1 MLPKTC
7 APALFGLILSGL
19 MSLLVSGI
27 STYRAV
33 GFSDGYAG
41 LWTSAW
47 LTAWLVAFP
56 VVLVWS
62 SHRSRAEPLP
72 CSSTTD
78 RETAGRAVH
87 RHFVAASWTRRSH
100 GPRVCTC
107 RFRSGF

>member
-1 MLPKTC
+1 MLPKKL

-33 GFSDGYAG
+33 GFGEHMAG

-56 VVLVWS
+56 VVLVV
-62 SHRSRAEPLP
+62 APL
-72 CSSTTD
+72 
-78 RETAGRAVH
+78 
-87 RHFVAASWTRRSH
+87 TRRTVALLVDDV
-100 GPRVCTC
+100 R
-107 RFRSGF
+107 

>member
-33 GFSDGYAG
+33 GFSDSYAG
-41 LWTSAW
+41 LWTGAW

-56 VVLVWS
+56 VVLVVAPLARRMVATLVD
-62 SHRSRAEPLP
+62 HRP
-72 CSSTTD
+72 
-78 RETAGRAVH
+78 
-87 RHFVAASWTRRSH
+87 
-100 GPRVCTC
+100 
-107 RFRSGF
+107 